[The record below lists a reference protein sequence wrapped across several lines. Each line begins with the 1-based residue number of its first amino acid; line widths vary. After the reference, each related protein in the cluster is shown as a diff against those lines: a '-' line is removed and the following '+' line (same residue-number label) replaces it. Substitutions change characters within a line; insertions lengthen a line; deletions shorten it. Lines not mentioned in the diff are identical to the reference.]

1 MVEVKAIF
9 DNILPFD
16 FDRLSLN
23 VVNTDDLVNVTETIP
38 ADLVGLARFKRLDIT
53 SYRRL
58 VEVDPDA
65 FRHSSNTLIELYL
78 WDLDMSP
85 PFSFSF
91 IEGFDQLDK
100 LKFQYNINVVR
111 TFTTLPSSLSALNE
125 VTCYYSSGLS
135 KALSHTAHVIGLYIV
150 APGGLYNMRFAPR
163 PIIEIGIEYIRKPI
177 SFFLKKI

>member
-58 VEVDPDA
+58 VEVDSNA
-65 FRHSSNTLIELYL
+65 FRSSSNTLIELYL

-91 IEGFDQLDK
+91 IEGFDQL
-100 LKFQYNINVVR
+100 
-111 TFTTLPSSLSALNE
+111 
-125 VTCYYSSGLS
+125 
-135 KALSHTAHVIGLYIV
+135 
-150 APGGLYNMRFAPR
+150 
-163 PIIEIGIEYIRKPI
+163 
-177 SFFLKKI
+177 KKIKIPIQYQCGSHFYHFTKLFIRPKRSDLLLFVWS